1 MARPPHHSLDSVTAA
16 RDRVYACGAAAFI
29 ALAIW
34 GSWFPFVVEPISP
47 ERVAV
52 MLRWSIAPA
61 QFSLSDALS
70 NLLLFIPIGVFIAP
84 VIGRG
89 AGLLPLIV
97 TIAAGAA
104 LSFVLELGQLLVPH
118 RIPSAID
125 IAAETAGLI
134 TGAALWQIAA
144 AELDAVTERAIGAWR
159 RATLFERVLCVYTT
173 AFAAWWLL
181 PFDFTLRPDEI
192 ADKFF
197 HERLLLP
204 WMRSI
209 EQAPA
214 RSLWAALAG
223 GIPIGWAAVLVTAHG
238 RYRRSIPIA
247 ATDAAAFLLLLTI
260 LQATVFSRRTDTRL
274 MLYAFAGAAAGAITA
289 ALMTRRPARW
299 RSLQSYLTPLLAV
312 GWVVAVFAVEW
323 WPWQF
328 NLDVDRAYAQFA
340 AWSFDPFRAPSTPF
354 DVLPGTV
361 LAIMAGTLVA
371 RYRHPGFARLQTLGA
386 LAFGAATFSVAEA
399 VRLLITGHDPTLT
412 AVVIKV
418 TAFAVT
424 TAVAG
429 GVRAVLP
436 SPLPS

>member
-1 MARPPHHSLDSVTAA
+1 MARPPHHPLDSIATA
-16 RDRVYACGAAAFI
+16 RDRVYACGAVAFI

-34 GSWFPFVVEPISP
+34 GSWFPFVIQPISP

-70 NLLLFIPIGVFIAP
+70 NLLLFVPIGVFIAP

-89 AGLLPLIV
+89 AGLWPIVV

-104 LSFVLELGQLLVPH
+104 LSLVLELGQLLVPN

-125 IAAETAGLI
+125 IAAESGGLI
-134 TGAALWQIAA
+134 TGAAIWRIAA
-144 AELDAVTERAIGAWR
+144 AEFDALLVTVIRTWR
-159 RATLFERVLCVYTT
+159 RATLFERELWVYT
-173 AFAAWWLL
+173 AGFAVWWLL

-209 EQAPA
+209 EQATTTA
-214 RSLWAALAG
+214 LWQALAA
-223 GIPIGWAAVLVTAHG
+223 GIPIGWAAVLVTVDW
-238 RYRRSIPIA
+238 RFRRSLPIA
-247 ATDAAAFLLLLTI
+247 AAGAATFLLVLTI
-260 LQATVFSRRTDTRL
+260 VQASVFSRTTDTRL
-274 MLYAFAGAAAGAITA
+274 MLYAMAGATLGVI
-289 ALMTRRPARW
+289 
-299 RSLQSYLTPLLAV
+299 SAV
-312 GWVVAVFAVEW
+312 GMSRRRSRSGSTQSVRMALFATAWAATVFAVEW
-323 WPWQF
+323 WPLQF

-340 AWSFDPFRAPSTPF
+340 AWSFDPFRAPATAL
-354 DVLPGTV
+354 DVLPGVILSIAGAALTV
-361 LAIMAGTLVA
+361 
-371 RYRHPGFARLQTLGA
+371 RYRYPAFARLQTA
-386 LAFGAATFSVAEA
+386 TVLAASAAIFAVAEA
-399 VRLLITGHDPTLT
+399 VGLLITGHEPTLM

-424 TAVAG
+424 TAVASG
-429 GVRAVLP
+429 ARAVSP
-436 SPLPS
+436 SPLLS

>member
-1 MARPPHHSLDSVTAA
+1 MARPPHHSLDPVIGA

-34 GSWFPFVVEPISP
+34 GSWFPFVIQPISS

-70 NLLLFIPIGVFIAP
+70 NLLLFVPIGVFIAP

-104 LSFVLELGQLLVPH
+104 LSLVLELGQLLVPH

-125 IAAETAGLI
+125 IAAETTGLI
-134 TGAALWQIAA
+134 TGAALWRIAS
-144 AELDAVTERAIGAWR
+144 AEFDAVLERAVGAWQ
-159 RATLFERVLCVYTT
+159 RATLFERALWLYTT

-209 EQAPA
+209 EQASTPA
-214 RSLWAALAG
+214 LWAALAG
-223 GIPIGWAAVLVTAHG
+223 GIPIGWAAVLVTLDG
-238 RYRRSIPIA
+238 RYRRSIAIA
-247 ATDAAAFLLLLTI
+247 ATDAAGFLLLLTMV
-260 LQATVFSRRTDTRL
+260 QATVFSRRTDTRL
-274 MLYAFAGAAAGAITA
+274 MLYAMAGAAAGAITA
-289 ALMTRRPARW
+289 VLMTHRPARS
-299 RSLQSYLTPLLAV
+299 RSIQSWLTALLAV
-312 GWVVAVFAVEW
+312 SWVIAVLAVEW
-323 WPWQF
+323 WPLQF
-328 NLDVDRAYAQFA
+328 NFDIDRAYLQFA

-354 DVLPGTV
+354 DVIPGTL
-361 LAIMAGTLVA
+361 LAIAGAALVV
-371 RYRHPGFARLQTLGA
+371 RYRNPGFVRLQTLGA
-386 LAFGAATFSVAEA
+386 LAVGAATFSVAEA
-399 VRLLITGHDPTLT
+399 VRLLITGHEPTLT
-412 AVVIKV
+412 SVVIKV

-424 TAVAG
+424 TAVASG
-429 GVRAVLP
+429 ARAILP
-436 SPLPS
+436 SPLLS